1 MRSRVPGRCST
12 VAMTAH
18 QSISRAIYQVTW
30 RLALL
35 AESRFNTEPVAV
47 RAARTA
53 ATRKRIAAA
62 ALAQVADGGY
72 ASAAVTTVAARA
84 GVAAGSVYTHFPSK
98 ADLFAEVFRDANA
111 AELGIV
117 RETAARHDEPVPQR
131 LAGAVEACSRRAL
144 AAPTLAWALMAEPV
158 DPAVEAER
166 LAAKR
171 AYRDVFAALLEE
183 GVACDEIEPCD
194 APTVAAAIVG
204 AMPEALLGPL
214 AEPRAAHDALV
225 ASLISFVL
233 NAVQAKETGPWPSR
247 RTHHTARTR
256 S

>member
-1 MRSRVPGRCST
+1 M
-12 VAMTAH
+12 
-18 QSISRAIYQVTW
+18 
-30 RLALL
+30 
-35 AESRFNTEPVAV
+35 AV

-53 ATRKRIAAA
+53 ATRRRIAAA

-111 AELGIV
+111 AELATV
-117 RETAARHDEPVPQR
+117 REIAGRDEEPVPQR
-131 LAGAVEACSRRAL
+131 LAGAVEAWARRAL

-171 AYRDVFAALLEE
+171 AYRDVFAALLVE
-183 GVACDEIEPCD
+183 GAERGELPPCD
-194 APTVAAAIVG
+194 APTVGSAIVG

-214 AEPRAAHDALV
+214 AEPHGGHDALV

>member
-1 MRSRVPGRCST
+1 MWRVSVR
-12 VAMTAH
+12 
-18 QSISRAIYQVTW
+18 
-30 RLALL
+30 
-35 AESRFNTEPVAV
+35 AV
-47 RAARTA
+47 RSAE
-53 ATRKRIAAA
+53 TRRRISAA
-62 ALAQVADGGY
+62 ALAQVAEGGY

-111 AELGIV
+111 VELEMVGVI
-117 RETAARHDEPVPQR
+117 AARHDEPVPRR
-131 LAGAVEACSRRAL
+131 LAGAIEGWARRAL
-144 AAPTLAWALMAEPV
+144 TAPTLAWALMAEPV

-171 AYRDVFAALLEE
+171 GYRDVFAALLLE
-183 GVACDEIEPCD
+183 GVERGELPPCD
-194 APTVAAAIVG
+194 ARTVSSAIVG

-214 AEPRAAHDALV
+214 AEPAGGHDALV

-233 NAVQAKETGPWPSR
+233 HAVQAKETGPWPSR
-247 RTHHTARTR
+247 RTHRTAPTR